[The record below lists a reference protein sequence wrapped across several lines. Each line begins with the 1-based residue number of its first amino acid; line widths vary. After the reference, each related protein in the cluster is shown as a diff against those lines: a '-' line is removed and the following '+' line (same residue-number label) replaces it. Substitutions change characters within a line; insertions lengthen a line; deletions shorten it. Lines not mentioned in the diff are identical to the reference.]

1 MPLKTDTSL
10 KYTFD
15 LQALEYY
22 FEICKSLPNE
32 LLTHMNK
39 GRLFSIMK
47 NANKNMEDLKK
58 CIASTMKSQRH
69 WGEDVPITWTKL
81 ESALKRLKEDKKI
94 YLFSD
99 LLRDVKNSN
108 DFNINDEEKLNN
120 ALEFFHETGVI
131 LFSSETE
138 NIILDVQWFVDA
150 FKCIILDKEHKDS
163 KDEKN
168 LPEFQ
173 ELYENGLLSKSLL
186 NQLWE
191 KGNFNQHKK
200 SLIYHMKQLDMLAE
214 LSTEEWYVPCMNKHA
229 YSHEILKN
237 CNVSSRLCFLFQFL
251 PFIVYHRLVVACIN
265 KLDMEL
271 WEREGRKCVFHTV
284 TILLYKDSKHRMLI
298 GICDNKGRLN
308 TEYPYSIEI
317 QANVTYPHEVDTQ
330 LTSDLRIRIC
340 KILYNLTRAFSSG
353 ESSFSVGYRCQ
364 LEPFGGNL
372 EGQIVKEEKL
382 SGLEFVCSKC
392 TTNHVANV
400 ESIRRF
406 WEVIIVKCLPV
417 VPCLYI
423 TLQMYLEYMNC

>member
-1 MPLKTDTSL
+1 M

-22 FEICKSLPNE
+22 LEICKSLPNE
-32 LLTHMNK
+32 LLTHIK
-39 GRLFSIMK
+39 RERLFSIMK
-47 NANKNMEDLKK
+47 NSNKNMEDLKI

-69 WGEDVPITWTKL
+69 WGESVPITWTKL
-81 ESALKRLKEDKKI
+81 ESALKRLKEYTKI

-108 DFNINDEEKLNN
+108 LFSDLLRDVKNSNDLNIKVEEKLNN
-120 ALEFFHETGVI
+120 ALKFFHETGVI

-150 FKCIILDKEHKDS
+150 FKCIILDKEHMDL

-186 NQLWE
+186 SQLWE
-191 KGNFNQHKK
+191 KSNFNQHKK

-271 WEREGRKCVFHTV
+271 YMGERREKMR
-284 TILLYKDSKHRMLI
+284 
-298 GICDNKGRLN
+298 
-308 TEYPYSIEI
+308 
-317 QANVTYPHEVDTQ
+317 
-330 LTSDLRIRIC
+330 
-340 KILYNLTRAFSSG
+340 FSHSNN
-353 ESSFSVGYRCQ
+353 SSLQ
-364 LEPFGGNL
+364 
-372 EGQIVKEEKL
+372 
-382 SGLEFVCSKC
+382 GLETSSA
-392 TTNHVANV
+392 H
-400 ESIRRF
+400 RH
-406 WEVIIVKCLPV
+406 
-417 VPCLYI
+417 
-423 TLQMYLEYMNC
+423 M